1 MVKKKVALL
10 LSGFVRGTDNLDQ
23 VNKFIE
29 NNSDNYDFYKFIS
42 VYDVM
47 GTKTKAYQGDQD
59 KTELVSLSTFTNFKY
74 EKILISDYADI
85 VKYIENMIDKN
96 LEKLNNVLPFDISD
110 KKVHLHNMLCRW
122 HMANIGFGLVID
134 SEINFDYVIQTRF
147 DLKSNSLDKIID
159 IQENMVSVHFRY
171 DNSMQKL
178 NNTIFKL
185 NYQGLVSDA
194 FYYFNYKN
202 IEKVNEIT
210 NINFLI
216 KCLKS
221 KKMKE
226 HLSKVD
232 KTYNGALIVDNEFI
246 FQMIFILNNFNFRH
260 IKSVPIVNRTEKY
273 IKDKEK
279 VINYIEKLNQ

>member
-1 MVKKKVALL
+1 MVKKKVAIV
-10 LSGFVRGTDNLDQ
+10 LSGFVRGTDNFDQ

-47 GTKTKAYQGDQD
+47 GTKTKAYQGGQEE
-59 KTELVSLSTFTNFKY
+59 TEPVSLSTFNNFKY
-74 EKILISDYADI
+74 EKILISDYVDI
-85 VKYIENMIDKN
+85 VKYIENMINKN
-96 LEKLNNVLPFDISD
+96 LEKLNNILPFDISD

-147 DLKSNSLDKIID
+147 DLKSSSLDKIVD

-171 DNSMQKL
+171 DNSMQRL

-194 FYYFNYKN
+194 FYYFSYKN
-202 IEKVNEIT
+202 LEKVNEIT
-210 NINFLI
+210 NINFII
-216 KCLKS
+216 KCLRS
-221 KKMKE
+221 KKLKE
-226 HLSKVD
+226 ELSKVD
-232 KTYNGALIVDNEFI
+232 MNYNGSLILDNEFI

-260 IKSVPIVNRTEKY
+260 IKSVPVVNRTEKY
-273 IKDKEK
+273 RKDKEK
-279 VINYIEKLNQ
+279 IINYIEKLNQ